1 MRFCPWYPLADGG
14 AHAPASPGMFQVRIA
29 QGLLD
34 YPGGKSAMV
43 HYETAD
49 DLRASIVAFATPHV
63 GTGWLCRHTIEMSAE
78 PAEDAQALYARLVAD
93 FRARFGSAPRLP
105 NEAGRG

>member
-1 MRFCPWYPLADGG
+1 MRFCPWYLLADGG
-14 AHAPASPGMFQVRIA
+14 AHAPPSPGMFQVRIA
-29 QGLLD
+29 DGLLD

-49 DLRASIVAFATPHV
+49 DLRASIVAFAARHADA
-63 GTGWLCRHTIEMSAE
+63 GWLCRHTIEMSGD
-78 PAEDAQALYARLVAD
+78 PVEDAQALYARLVGE
-93 FRARFGSAPRLP
+93 FRARFGSAPRFP